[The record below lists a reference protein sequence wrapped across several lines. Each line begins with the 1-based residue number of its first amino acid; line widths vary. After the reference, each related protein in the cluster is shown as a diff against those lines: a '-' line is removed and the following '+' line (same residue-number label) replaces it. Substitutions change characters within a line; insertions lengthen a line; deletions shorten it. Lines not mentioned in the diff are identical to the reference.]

1 MAAPP
6 SPSPSNR
13 TAWWYAAVALTAA
26 FLFALLTPPMQS
38 PDEVAH
44 YWRACAV
51 ARGQLMPHKVDGKPS
66 AMIPADAR
74 DLVFHT
80 WMEMAGKDIRY
91 ERDRFA
97 RAWTLRPS
105 SETVQLSFP
114 AFYTFVPYVPQAAAI
129 ALTRLFKAP
138 TLVSFYAGRI
148 ANALAGVLLV
158 VLAMRLAPAAGWIF
172 AAVGL
177 TPMFLYLC
185 GSYSA
190 DVVTAGAAF
199 CTAAAGLRA
208 SVKPLA
214 LFSFILT
221 LAKPAYFLIAVAS
234 AVRRAAVLA
243 LIVLGVVIA
252 AWTTRSAYY
261 PMRPDVVTDAPQQLE
276 QVTRAPHRFAALAVT
291 DYANNADQYYEHFVG
306 RLGWLDIGLPRFVR
320 WMFGLLFLYVAGA
333 TAMQLTAPQRLLLVA
348 AFAATLLIV
357 SLSQY
362 LIWTAVGANE
372 VHGIQGRYFLPVAPL
387 LLLACSRRVWPLH
400 VAVPLGI
407 GAIANVVAIATL
419 SRHYYGTLPLL

>member
-6 SPSPSNR
+6 SPLPSNR
-13 TAWWYAAVALTAA
+13 TAFWYAAVALTAA

-44 YWRACAV
+44 YWRATAV
-51 ARGQLMPHKVDGKPS
+51 ATGQLIPHKVEGKPS

-80 WMEMAGKDIRY
+80 WMEMAGRDVRY
-91 ERDRFA
+91 ETERFQ

-105 SETVQLSFP
+105 TDTVRLSFP
-114 AFYTFVPYVPQAAAI
+114 AFYTFVPYVPQATAI
-129 ALTRLFKAP
+129 ALTRWFRAP
-138 TLVSFYAGRI
+138 TLVSFYAARM

-158 VLAMRLAPAAGWIF
+158 MAAMRLAPAAAWVFG
-172 AAVGL
+172 AVGL

-185 GSYSA
+185 GSFSA
-190 DVVTAGAAF
+190 DVVTIGLAF

-208 SVKPLA
+208 AARPRA
-214 LFSFILT
+214 LFAFLLT
-221 LAKPAYFLIAVAS
+221 LAKPAYFLIGVAP
-234 AVRRAAVLA
+234 ALRRALVLG
-243 LIVLGVVIA
+243 LIVIGVVIA
-252 AWTTRSAYY
+252 AWTTRAAYY

-276 QVTRAPHRFAALAVT
+276 HVKRAPHRFVVLAAR
-291 DYANNADQYYEHFVG
+291 DYAQNIDQYYEHFIG

-320 WMFGLLFLYVAGA
+320 WMFGLLFLYIAGA
-333 TAMQLTAPQRLLLVA
+333 TAVELTAQRRLLLLA
-348 AFAATLLIV
+348 AFLGTLLIV

-372 VHGIQGRYFLPVAPL
+372 IHGIQGRYFLPVAPL
-387 LLLACSRRVWPLH
+387 LLLACSRRLWPFRA
-400 VAVPLGI
+400 AVPL
-407 GAIANVVAIATL
+407 AVALVANGVAVATL
-419 SRHYYGTLPLL
+419 SRHYYGTFPLL